1 MTHTTHKTL
10 ARRALGAC
18 LIGALLTCGAACG
31 GDEGS
36 NRQPQVTP
44 ANNSTGTNNAT
55 NNAVN
60 NTSGVVTPASI
71 DLALEDRRAFYAP
84 DAAVT
89 FTARALDRRG
99 EVIDDAVLT
108 WKVEPQGAAER
119 GDGGAWTLK
128 AEGLLTFTACAEAAP
143 DVCASERLLVD
154 AQAPTITL
162 TSPVGGSELSPEDGD
177 MIAVAGTVTDT
188 RGDLFVTVNG
198 KEVTLDADGKFATT
212 VAPTFGVNHVEVFAT
227 DGVRRTSSSAAAD
240 VIWAPSFHAPS
251 EDPTVSAVTY
261 ADGIQLR
268 LGQTFMDDGRAP
280 VVSPDG
286 AAFTEDL
293 ADILI
298 ILLRTIDFAALF
310 PNPLVDTG
318 DVSVTVPS
326 VSLGNPRLS
335 IQITE
340 GGLEL
345 YLSTTDLTI
354 DTRGQL
360 GLADQTLGLDGTITA
375 AVSVLAHARVAKP
388 SADEPFDIEIETIEV
403 AIQDATSQFDDPQ
416 ANAIFALAR
425 SALRV
430 QVESVLTAGLESSFL
445 DTIPGVLRDGLNSLE
460 SGLAMQSFDLDLGFG
475 GQPTTLDF
483 QGKINALTLTPKR
496 DASMIMATT
505 ITAQSP
511 PVHTSRGVATM
522 AAQPGPPDLFESS
535 RIQLA
540 VRLGVLNGLLH
551 SLWRAG
557 LLDIDVSTLLPP
569 EASILLQGASTVAK
583 LPPVIVPPDKGQDYD
598 AFLRLGQF
606 MLVADYGAVK
616 ATYGLSLGAGVRI
629 GLDENLLK
637 LEIAATPE
645 LSVWLDSVEGTGDPR
660 LSADQVRDLILG
672 KLWPEL
678 TRSIAQ
684 GLSLR
689 VPVIDLSSLSSYSPA
704 LADFTLSFDQVRP
717 IVLREDYLIIDSR
730 LRGTLPP
737 PMAAP

>member
-1 MTHTTHKTL
+1 MTSTYKTL
-10 ARRALGAC
+10 ARRALGVC
-18 LIGALLTCGAACG
+18 LLGALLTCGAACG
-31 GDEGS
+31 DEDAG
-36 NRQPQVTP
+36 RQPQVTP
-44 ANNSTGTNNAT
+44 SNNSPGKNNAT
-55 NNAVN
+55 NNNTNGTTGAIPAAV
-60 NTSGVVTPASI
+60 
-71 DLALEDRRAFYAP
+71 DLELEDRRAFYAP
-84 DAAVT
+84 EAT
-89 FTARALDRRG
+89 INLIARALDRSG
-99 EVIDDAVLT
+99 AVMPDAALT
-108 WKVEPQGAAER
+108 WAVEPAGAAVQ

-128 AEGLLTFTACAEAAP
+128 AEGLITLTACAEAAP
-143 DVCASERLLVD
+143 TLCASERVLVD
-154 AQAPTITL
+154 AQPPTITL

-177 MIAVAGTVTDT
+177 LIAVEGVVTDT

-198 KEVTLDADGKFATT
+198 QAVTLDAEGKFATT
-212 VAPTFGVNHVEVFAT
+212 VRPVFGVNHVEVFAT
-227 DGVRRTSSSAAAD
+227 DGVRRASVSKAAD
-240 VIWAPSFHAPS
+240 VLYAPSYHAPID
-251 EDPTVSAVTY
+251 DPTVSAVTHD
-261 ADGIQLR
+261 DGIRLR

-280 VVSPDG
+280 VVTPDG

-298 ILLRTIDFAALF
+298 VLLRTIDFAALF

-335 IQITE
+335 IRITE

-360 GLADQTLGLDGTITA
+360 GLADQTLNLDGTITA
-375 AVSVLAHARVAKP
+375 AVSVLAHARIDKP
-388 SADEPFDIEIETIEV
+388 SADEPFDISIETIEV
-403 AIQDATSQFDDPQ
+403 AIQDATSQFDDAQ

-445 DTIPGVLRDGLNSLE
+445 DTIPGVLSDGLNGLE
-460 SGLAMQSFDLDLGFG
+460 EGLSMQSFDLDLGFG
-475 GQPTTLDF
+475 GTATTLDF
-483 QGKINALTLTPKR
+483 QGKINALTLTPLR
-496 DASMIMATT
+496 DATMVMATT

-522 AAQPGPPDLFESS
+522 AAQPAPPELFESS

-551 SLWRAG
+551 SLWRTG

-569 EASILLQGASTVAK
+569 EAALLLQGAVTEAK

-598 AFLRLGQF
+598 AFLRIGQF
-606 MLVADYGAVK
+606 MLVADYGTVK
-616 ATYGLSLGAGVRI
+616 ATYGLSLGAGVRM
-629 GLDENLLK
+629 GLDDNQLK
-637 LEIAATPE
+637 IEIAQTPE
-645 LSVWLDSVEGTGDPR
+645 LSVWLDSVEGQGDPR
-660 LSADQVRDLILG
+660 LSADQVRDLLQS

-678 TRSIAQ
+678 TRSISQ
-684 GLSLR
+684 GLSLNL
-689 VPVIDLSSLSSYSPA
+689 PVIDLSSLSSYSPA

-717 IVLREDYLIIDSR
+717 IVLRDDHLIIDSR

-737 PMAAP
+737 PVAAP